1 MDEKLEE
8 IVARVIAELKRDGIA
23 PPPEAAPVAAP
34 SGNSEVKAP
43 AGTNDLV
50 IALPDP
56 TRDDERYK
64 LMVENPYD
72 EDGLRNLR
80 ATTTARIGI
89 GRAGARP
96 KTSSLLLF
104 QADHAVTQDAIYGVI
119 DDSTKE
125 QQKLFTVHSQAADR
139 AEYLLRPDLGRKL
152 TDEAKAL
159 IQERCVKKPDVQ
171 ICVGDGLSAAAISHN
186 LGDIYPVIE
195 QGLSSA
201 GLTLGTPFLI
211 ENCRVGIMND
221 VNTIVQAKVVLLLIG
236 ERPGLGIAD
245 AMSVYMGFDPQ
256 PGKSDADRDLICMI
270 TTHGGTNPLEA
281 GAYVVEVVKRMI
293 QHSASGVKLK
303 SLSSEA

>member
-50 IALPDP
+50 IDLPDP

-159 IQERCVKKPDVQ
+159 IQERCVKEPGVQ
-171 ICVGDGLSAAAISHN
+171 SCVGDGLSAAAISHN

>member
-1 MDEKLEE
+1 MID
-8 IVARVIAELKRDGIA
+8 
-23 PPPEAAPVAAP
+23 
-34 SGNSEVKAP
+34 
-43 AGTNDLV
+43 
-50 IALPDP
+50 LPDP

-152 TDEAKAL
+152 T
-159 IQERCVKKPDVQ
+159 R
-171 ICVGDGLSAAAISHN
+171 
-186 LGDIYPVIE
+186 
-195 QGLSSA
+195 
-201 GLTLGTPFLI
+201 
-211 ENCRVGIMND
+211 R
-221 VNTIVQAKVVLLLIG
+221 G
-236 ERPGLGIAD
+236 ERP
-245 AMSVYMGFDPQ
+245 SSR
-256 PGKSDADRDLICMI
+256 SDA
-270 TTHGGTNPLEA
+270 
-281 GAYVVEVVKRMI
+281 
-293 QHSASGVKLK
+293 
-303 SLSSEA
+303 